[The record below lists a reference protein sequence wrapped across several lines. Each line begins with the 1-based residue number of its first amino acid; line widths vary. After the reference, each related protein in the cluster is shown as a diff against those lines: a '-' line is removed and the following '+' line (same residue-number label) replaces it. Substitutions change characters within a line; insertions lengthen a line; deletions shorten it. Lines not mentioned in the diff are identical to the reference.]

1 MRKLFT
7 LLTVLSLFISVLAGC
22 SGGKGTTVEISKE
35 GDKIVVPFIN
45 GVGGSL
51 ADELDK
57 IVEEYNKSQ
66 DKYVVKTT
74 KSGNYDESYQKLQSG
89 FAANNQEAIALLGSD
104 IIQEYV
110 KKDLIVPIDEYI
122 KNDSN
127 FKKENYGKGF
137 MDQATIDGELYGI
150 PFYGTTQIFY
160 YNQKV
165 LAENGFTAEDLKT
178 WEGVEKVAKQVAKQ
192 NESGNVTYAGWMP
205 MWGTS
210 NLIDAV
216 QSAGGNVLS
225 EDGTKVLIND
235 ETWVTVWGKFRKWIH
250 EDKIMNIHSGGT
262 GWEYW
267 DKTIIDFVEG
277 KTLGFTGSS
286 GDQGFVFKSL
296 GKGMSEEERLNT
308 FGALAQP
315 GWGDHKPAPKL
326 ETYLF
331 TLTRNV
337 DPEVAKGAYDFMKF
351 ATSTEKTAEW
361 SMATGYIPVRSNVT
375 DYGPYAEFV
384 KKQPQALVP
393 LEQANQYG
401 VAPFADPT
409 GGKIYDALDIAKD
422 KVEIEGISAKK
433 ALDEAA
439 KIAQEELD
447 RVLEKQ
453 K

>member
-1 MRKLFT
+1 MRKLLM
-7 LLTVLSLFISVLAGC
+7 LLTILSLFVGALAGC
-22 SGGKGTTVEISKE
+22 SGGKGNTVKVTKE

-51 ADELDK
+51 ADQVDK

-74 KSGNYDESYQKLQSG
+74 KAGNYDESYQKLQSG

-104 IIQEYV
+104 VIQEYA
-110 KKDLIVPIDEYI
+110 KKKLIVPLDQYA
-122 KNDSN
+122 KDDKQFNKDD
-127 FKKENYGKGF
+127 YGKGF
-137 MDQATIDGELYGI
+137 MDQATIDGKLYGI

-160 YNQKV
+160 YNKKV
-165 LAENGFTAEDLKT
+165 LAENGFTPDDLKT
-178 WEGVEKVAKQVAKQ
+178 WEGVEKVAKKVAKRDA
-192 NESGNVTYAGWMP
+192 SGNVTYAGWMP

-216 QSAGGNVLS
+216 RSAGGNVLS

-235 ETWVTVWGKFRKWIH
+235 DTWVTVWEKFRTWIH
-250 EDKIMNIHSGGT
+250 DDKIMSIHSGGT

-267 DKTIIDFVEG
+267 DKTIIDLVEG
-277 KTLGFTGSS
+277 KTLGYTGSS

-296 GKGMSEEERLNT
+296 GKGMTEQERLDT
-308 FGALAQP
+308 FGAVPQP

-326 ETYLF
+326 ESYLF
-331 TLTRNV
+331 TLTRNI

-361 SMATGYIPVRSNVT
+361 SMATGYIPVRNHVT
-375 DYGPYAEFV
+375 DYAPYAEFV

-393 LEQANQYG
+393 LEQANKYG
-401 VAPFADPT
+401 VEPFVDPT
-409 GGKIYDALDIAKD
+409 GGKINDALNVAKD
-422 KVEIEGISAKK
+422 KVEIEGIPAKQ

-439 KIAQEELD
+439 KVAQEELD
-447 RVLEKQ
+447 KVVK
-453 K
+453 KKK